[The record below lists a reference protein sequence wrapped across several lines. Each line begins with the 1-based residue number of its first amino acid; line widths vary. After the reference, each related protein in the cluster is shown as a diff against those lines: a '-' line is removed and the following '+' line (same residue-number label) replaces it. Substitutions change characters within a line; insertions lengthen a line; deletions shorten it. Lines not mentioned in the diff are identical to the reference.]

1 MEMVS
6 LCCDFSM
13 ISGISRVCHVCTAWD
28 QHQPQRLCSF
38 VVDVLAVSVLA
49 LSFFI
54 GSKVLKPPFF
64 TTNIFSPLANEL
76 MVIAWPPLYGWCL
89 ARAIFRAITAPKGKD
104 LSEWFNFWCWFRA
117 FLSSR
122 IWTPLAILSYGA
134 YVLQFIIGRWALPY
148 FLDAVNLSFS
158 GLTRDDVWLGE
169 ALQILMHFLRLMDK
183 ILQLV
188 QAL

>member
-1 MEMVS
+1 MVS

-122 IWTPLAILSYGA
+122 IWTPLAIL
-134 YVLQFIIGRWALPY
+134 FIWC
-148 FLDAVNLSFS
+148 
-158 GLTRDDVWLGE
+158 
-169 ALQILMHFLRLMDK
+169 LRLA
-183 ILQLV
+183 IHHRSLGFAIFPRCRQPELFRSHSR
-188 QAL
+188 